1 MTAMDK
7 RFTSKDFV
15 LLSALS
21 ILLLVLLLVM
31 YQVDRQWTKME
42 QMTRVMSE
50 QAQDLRTLRGAM
62 QSVERRL
69 RDGVAV
75 SGAAGGGQTDVDE
88 VPAAFRRAIAASEKD
103 DFQTG
108 DALVLAFGTG
118 LKTLTPTISTDAYSS
133 EVQSYVLESLLV
145 RDPDT
150 LQWQGLIARDWEYS
164 VDGLTI
170 TFRLHEGVTFSDGMP
185 LTAED
190 IAFTFA
196 FIMNDAIAAP
206 RDRAYL
212 EKVESVTATG
222 PYEVAFR
229 FNEPYFNSLQLAGS
243 MAIMARHFYEPFLER
258 PEDFNQ
264 SRGLLFGSGPYRLP
278 DPRGWTPDQGRVELE
293 RNPRYW
299 GPVQPPFDR
308 VMWRVI
314 ENDAAR
320 LTTFRN
326 REIDVYGASPREY
339 QRLLDDRDLRARTH
353 HFEYMA
359 PTAGYNYI
367 GWNQERNGAPTRFAD
382 RRVRQA
388 MTLLTDQQRIIDEI
402 MLGFAEAA
410 VSPFSPRSPQH
421 DPALVPRPF
430 DAGKALALLK
440 EAGFEDRNGD
450 GVLQGP
456 DGQSFDF
463 ELVFFQ
469 DNEDTRRI
477 VLFLRDL
484 YARVG
489 IVLRPKPTEW
499 SVMLDLINRKDFDA
513 ITLGWTSNVEIDIFQ
528 MFHSTQTMAGG
539 DNFVHYRNPEFD
551 RLVDQA
557 RAEVDVDARMPLWH
571 AAERIL
577 YEDQPYTF
585 LMRRKTLAFLD
596 RRLHNLEITNL
607 GLNMSRVPVEIYVPG
622 PLQKYSR

>member
-1 MTAMDK
+1 MEK
-7 RFTSKDFV
+7 RFTAKDFV

-31 YQVDRQWTKME
+31 YQVDRQWGKME
-42 QMTRVMSE
+42 QMTRVMGE

-62 QSVERRL
+62 QTIERRL

-75 SGAAGGGQTDVDE
+75 SGPGTDAGDDDIPG
-88 VPAAFRRAIAASEKD
+88 AFRRAWDASQHD

-108 DALVLAFGTG
+108 DALALAFGTG
-118 LKTLTPTISTDAYSS
+118 LKTITPTISTDAYAS
-133 EVQSYVLESLLV
+133 EVQSYVLESLLL
-145 RDPDT
+145 RNPDT
-150 LQWQGLIARDWEYS
+150 LEWEGLIARDWRYS
-164 VDGLTI
+164 EDGLTI
-170 TFRLHEGVTFSDGMP
+170 TFTLRQDVTFSDGAP

-190 IAFTFA
+190 VAFTFA
-196 FIMNDAIAAP
+196 FIMNDTIAAP

-212 EKVESVTATG
+212 EKVESVTAVG
-222 PYEVAFR
+222 PFEVAFR
-229 FNEPYFNSLQLAGS
+229 FKEPYFNSLQLAGS
-243 MAIMARHFYEPFLER
+243 MSIFARHFYEPYLAD
-258 PEDFNQ
+258 PEAFNQ

-299 GPVQPPFDR
+299 GPVEPPFDR

-326 REIDVYGASPREY
+326 GEIDVYGASPREY
-339 QRLLDDRDLRARTH
+339 QRLLDDREFRARTH

-359 PTAGYNYI
+359 PTAGYSYI

-388 MTLLTDQQRIIDEI
+388 MTLLTDQARIIDEI
-402 MLGFAEAA
+402 MLGYAEAA

-421 DPALVPRPF
+421 DPANTPYPF
-430 DAGKALALLK
+430 DPDRALALLK
-440 EAGFEDRNGD
+440 EAGFEDRSGN

-456 DGQSFDF
+456 DGQPFDF
-463 ELVFFQ
+463 ELVYFQ

-499 SVMLDLINRKDFDA
+499 SVMLDLINRKDLDA
-513 ITLGWTSNVEIDIFQ
+513 ITLGWTSGVEVDIFQ
-528 MFHSTQTMAGG
+528 MFHSNQTMAGG
-539 DNFVHYRNPEFD
+539 DNFVNYRNPEFD
-551 RLVDQA
+551 SLIDRA
-557 RAEVDVDARMPLWH
+557 RAEVDEAARMPLWQE
-571 AAERIL
+571 AERML
-577 YEDQPYTF
+577 YADQPYTF
-585 LMRRKTLAFLD
+585 LMRRKTLAFID
-596 RRLHNLEITNL
+596 RRMHNLENTNL
-607 GLNMSRVPVEIYVPG
+607 GLNITRVPIEIYVPG